1 MVGQCS
7 TAILSNF
14 FFFLINTKAVHGF
27 FLLSQIFG
35 IIVLFWSET
44 YIFLILTYSL
54 YFSAFYLISFYN
66 FYVINLFPLTQS
78 NRHDVELR
86 AEMLDVLVSGGGRG
100 LPSFLSSGVKTSV
113 LRAVSEALAYA
124 TITCKDSN

>member
-1 MVGQCS
+1 M
-7 TAILSNF
+7 
-14 FFFLINTKAVHGF
+14 HGF

-66 FYVINLFPLTQS
+66 FYIINLFPLTQS

-124 TITCKDSN
+124 TLTCKDSN